1 MPATDVTKEQVFAA
15 LREIE
20 DPEVGT
26 NLVDLGLIYE
36 VDTTEAGVVKI
47 EMTTT
52 TRFCPASAFIIEA
65 VRTRVGTIA
74 GVGEVVIDLVYEPP
88 WSAEMATLFSF
99 KQPSVKIT
107 VGRKP

>member
-1 MPATDVTKEQVFAA
+1 MPATDLTKEQVFAA

-36 VDTTEAGVVKI
+36 IDTTEVGVVKI
-47 EMTTT
+47 EMSTT

-65 VRTRVGTIA
+65 VKTRVGTLA

-88 WSAEMATLFSF
+88 WSPKMTTLFS
-99 KQPSVKIT
+99 SEDLA
-107 VGRKP
+107 

>member
-26 NLVDLGLIYE
+26 NLVDLGLIYQI
-36 VDTTEAGVVKI
+36 DTTAVGVVKI

-74 GVGEVVIDLVYEPP
+74 GVGEVVIDLVYDPP
-88 WSAEMATLFSF
+88 WSPEMATLFSF
-99 KQPSVKIT
+99 EHQT
-107 VGRKP
+107 

>member
-1 MPATDVTKEQVFAA
+1 MPATDVKKEEILAA

-36 VDTTEAGVVKI
+36 IDTSESGVVKI

-65 VRTRVGTIA
+65 VKTRVGTID
-74 GVGEVVIDLVYEPP
+74 GVGEVLIDLVYEPP
-88 WSAEMATLFSF
+88 WSPEMARLFSLE
-99 KQPSVKIT
+99 
-107 VGRKP
+107 RLA

>member
-20 DPEVGT
+20 DPEVET
-26 NLVDLGLIYE
+26 NLVDLGLIYQI
-36 VDTTEAGVVKI
+36 DTTAVGVVKI

-74 GVGEVVIDLVYEPP
+74 GVGEVVIDLVYDPP
-88 WSAEMATLFSF
+88 WSPEMATLFSF
-99 KQPSVKIT
+99 EHQT
-107 VGRKP
+107 